1 MTGEWSESEAMRQ
14 MGQAV
19 AALMAEKPEAA
30 DVKRGPGRPEI
41 PSDKW
46 KDAILEA
53 VAEGT
58 TLVEVCERE
67 GWPSRSTVYRWFV
80 ADPSFWNT
88 YRACAREMM
97 ADAIAEKA
105 YREAQTA
112 TDAPLG
118 TLKWRAACWF
128 AAKMNPDRYGDRV
141 SVRSDEKPAH
151 EMTDGELIAI
161 ATGRSA
167 RDASSEGGAA

>member
-1 MTGEWSESEAMRQ
+1 MAGEWNEDEARRQ

-19 AALMAEKPEAA
+19 AALVAEKPEAA
-30 DVKRGPGRPEI
+30 TIKPKIGRPEI

-53 VAEGT
+53 VSEGT
-58 TLVEVCERE
+58 TLVEVCERP

-80 ADPSFWNT
+80 ADPGFWNT

-105 YREAQTA
+105 YREAQSA
-112 TDAPLG
+112 TDAPIG
-118 TLKWRAACWF
+118 TLRWRAACWF

-141 SVRSDEKPAH
+141 AVRTDEKPAH
-151 EMTDGELIAI
+151 EMTDGELLAI
-161 ATGRSA
+161 ATGRRA
-167 RDASSEGGAA
+167 GDAAPEGGEA